1 MTLSSDVSV
10 ESLYDLTNK
19 DSYQALY
26 LSVILQAILDL
37 CKPEVEG
44 EASEIKIQRDQANA
58 WFFSSIGVTCEDFET
73 VCLYAKV
80 DPVKIRIFAYETI
93 KSGDTKN
100 VRRKFQSLL

>member
-37 CKPEVEG
+37 CKPETEG
-44 EASEIKIQRDQANA
+44 EPSEIKIQRDQANA

-100 VRRKFQSLL
+100 VRRKLQSLL

>member
-37 CKPEVEG
+37 CKPE
-44 EASEIKIQRDQANA
+44 
-58 WFFSSIGVTCEDFET
+58 
-73 VCLYAKV
+73 AKGKL
-80 DPVKIRIFAYETI
+80 VK
-93 KSGDTKN
+93 
-100 VRRKFQSLL
+100 

>member
-37 CKPEVEG
+37 CKPETEG
-44 EASEIKIQRDQANA
+44 EPSEIKIQRDQANA
-58 WFFSSIGVTCEDFET
+58 WFFSSVGVTCEDFET

>member
-1 MTLSSDVSV
+1 MILSPEVST
-10 ESLYDLTNK
+10 ESLYDLANK

-26 LSVILQAILDL
+26 LSVILQAMLDL
-37 CKPEVEG
+37 CKPETEG
-44 EASEIKIQRDQANA
+44 ELSEIKVQRDQADA

-100 VRRKFQSLL
+100 VRRKFQSFC

>member
-1 MTLSSDVSV
+1 MTLSTDVSV

-37 CKPEVEG
+37 CKHETEG
-44 EASEIKIQRDQANA
+44 EPSEIKVQRDQADA

-80 DPVKIRIFAYETI
+80 DPVKRRVFAYETM